1 MTPVDQ
7 AGDTGTATPGDT
19 SDFETQRFLLLSIL
33 IGIFGGLLVVCFH
46 IAIEVVAWRSLGLLP
61 ETGVWRAVLAPAA
74 GGALAF
80 ALVRWVFP
88 AARGSGVNYTKEALY
103 SSNGRIPF
111 STVAGKFLACSV
123 SLGSGNSLGPED
135 PALQMG
141 AGVASLLG
149 RAFRLTTYHLRL
161 IAPVGAAAGIGAA
174 FNTPITAVL
183 FVIEEVIGGW
193 NAAVLGSIVLSAVAA
208 VVVSRSFLGDAPLFR
223 APVVGLEHPSE
234 LLVYAGLGLA
244 VGLMA
249 VAYVRIA
256 SGLRGHLRHAVPSRR
271 IALPVAAGLFVGL
284 VGLWLPQVLS
294 VGYHTVDGA
303 LHSEFTWR
311 MLLLLGLAKILV
323 TSACFAAGT
332 PGGLFAPTLF
342 AGAMLGGAAGGL
354 AIEYWPAPTGPLGT
368 YVLVGMGAFFAAVFR
383 APMTSIF
390 MVFEVS
396 ASYVVILPVMVA
408 NTMAYLIS
416 RRLQPI
422 SLFDLVARQDGLE
435 LPSGEDQREARVMRV
450 EDALRRPPCGPV
462 APSESIDSALARLD
476 AAGADLLVVRLGD
489 GRWSVVRRELVEVAA
504 RTGTGHLS
512 LHQVLAPR
520 PLPKLHPDQTLDAA
534 LRLLR
539 GTPLLPVVGRTRG
552 DELLGVISL
561 DDVLEVYGLRPRA
574 DSGPDVAV
582 EPQ

>member
-1 MTPVDQ
+1 MTTPTPPQEIDRD
-7 AGDTGTATPGDT
+7 ALTGSA

-61 ETGVWRAVLAPAA
+61 ESGVWRAVLAPAV
-74 GGALAF
+74 GGGLAF

-111 STVAGKFLACSV
+111 STVAGKFVACSV

-208 VVVSRSFLGDAPLFR
+208 VVVSRSFLGDEPLFR

-234 LLVYAGLGLA
+234 LLVYAGLGLV
-244 VGLMA
+244 VGLIA
-249 VAYVRIA
+249 VAYVRGA
-256 SGLRGHLRHAVPSRR
+256 AGLRVRLRHAVPHRR
-271 IALPVAAGLFVGL
+271 ILLPVAAGLFVGA
-284 VGLWLPQVLS
+284 VGVWLPQILS

-303 LHSEFTWR
+303 LHSEYTWR
-311 MLLLLGLAKILV
+311 MLLVLGVAKILA
-323 TSACFAAGT
+323 TTACFAAGT

-354 AIEYWPAPTGPLGT
+354 AIEHWPAPTGPIGT

-408 NTMAYLIS
+408 NTMAYLVS
-416 RRLQPI
+416 RRLQPV
-422 SLFDLVARQDGLE
+422 SLFDMVARQDGLE
-435 LPSGEDQREARVMRV
+435 LPSGEDQREVRVMRV
-450 EDALRRPPCGPV
+450 EDAMQRTPCDPV
-462 APSESIDSALARLD
+462 GPSETVDGALARLE
-476 AAGADLLVVRLGD
+476 ATGAPHLLVNLGR
-489 GRWSVVRRELVEVAA
+489 GQWAVATREVLEVASRA
-504 RTGTGHLS
+504 GTGSLS
-512 LHQVLAPR
+512 LYAALSPR
-520 PLPKLHPDQTLDAA
+520 PVPKLHPDQTLDAA

-539 GTPLLPVVGRTRG
+539 VTPLLPVVRRTRA
-552 DELLGVISL
+552 DELLGVVSL
-561 DDVLEVYGLRPRA
+561 EAVLDVYGLR
-574 DSGPDVAV
+574 
-582 EPQ
+582 Q